1 MYYCGINHDLSS
13 FIFYFIWALSIFF
26 LISLAK
32 DLLILFIFSKNKFLV
47 SLIFIQK
54 SVAFLC
60 TNNKIS
66 EREVQKTIPFTITSK
81 IIKYPRI
88 LKETKDKYTKNDRML
103 MKEVEKAPNIW
114 QDIPCLQIGRINIGK
129 MIILPKAIYRFN
141 EILSNYQ

>member
-1 MYYCGINHDLSS
+1 ML
-13 FIFYFIWALSIFF
+13 
-26 LISLAK
+26 
-32 DLLILFIFSKNKFLV
+32 IFSKNKFLV

-88 LKETKDKYTKNDRML
+88 LKETKDKYTKNDKML

-114 QDIPCLQIGRINIGK
+114 QDIPCLPGVYPN
-129 MIILPKAIYRFN
+129 PCP
-141 EILSNYQ
+141 